1 MLRQHEISTKS
12 KFNVNNTQM
21 KHTHS
26 IKKKHLKVA
35 ARHRIIFVSESP
47 FHSFLARNSRINTGI
62 PNAAN

>member
-1 MLRQHEISTKS
+1 
-12 KFNVNNTQM
+12 M